1 MELDGAINL
10 DRDLSIEFSCAIA
23 DRDTET
29 YKRIFHELGGK
40 IGNDWIHNALEFNF
54 DALFYFL
61 DHGVNPNIRKE
72 NGWTILHSMVSQ
84 AEVYRQQFQNAFNPD
99 PTDWEALL
107 EQRKMIQRFV
117 DHYDVDVNAV
127 LPERNFNSETP
138 LDILSL
144 EDWTYDYLVLKGAKH
159 SPARAAEIKRYQQSQ
174 HKPPLEKPPLELD
187 ELLRQRDLPPPQ
199 PEPVSERRYI
209 EMVDVLPTDPDW
221 WEKLKQA
228 EDKPDNE

>member
-1 MELDGAINL
+1 MELDGAIDL
-10 DRDLSIEFSCAIA
+10 DSNTYSDLIYAITEK
-23 DRDTET
+23 DTESF
-29 YKRIFHELGGK
+29 KNIFDDLKGE
-40 IGNDWIHNALEFNF
+40 IGNKWIYSALEFNF

-61 DHGVNPNIRKE
+61 DQGIDPNIRNE
-72 NGWTILHSMVSQ
+72 NGWPILHSLVEK
-84 AEVYRQQFQNAFNPD
+84 AEIYRQQFENCLSHD

-107 EQRKMIQRFV
+107 KQRAVIQRFV

-127 LPERNFNSETP
+127 LSEKFQKKTP
-138 LDILSL
+138 LDILAL

-199 PEPVSERRYI
+199 PEPASERRYI
-209 EMVDVLPTDPDW
+209 EMVDVLPTDPDG